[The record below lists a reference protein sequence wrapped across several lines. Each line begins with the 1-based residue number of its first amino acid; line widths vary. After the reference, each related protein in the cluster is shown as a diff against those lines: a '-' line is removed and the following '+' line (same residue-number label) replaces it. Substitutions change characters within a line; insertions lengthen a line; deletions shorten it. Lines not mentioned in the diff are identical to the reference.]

1 MELHHEAQMRTL
13 GIVGIVAGILAACM
27 GGAMVGMVLVNI
39 RTGRPEIA
47 IIVAMFGTVQSILTG
62 FIGLMMPSPMQQ
74 GQRRTEPTGTPRDPV
89 SVTEVEAAPSVAESP
104 QTETAPE
111 ATDAAGK
118 GDG

>member
-1 MELHHEAQMRTL
+1 MELQHEAQMRTL

-47 IIVAMFGTVQSILTG
+47 IIEAMFGTVQSILTG

-74 GQRRTEPTGTPRDPV
+74 GQRRVEPAGTPRDPV
-89 SVTEVEAAPSVAESP
+89 NVTEVEAVPIVADP
-104 QTETAPE
+104 PPE
-111 ATDAAGK
+111 AVPPTTDAAG
-118 GDG
+118 